1 MSVSLKTE
9 KQNTL
14 SFLDVEIIRVQGKL
28 TTTVYKKLFLV
39 TYIVTLKGFLNSVD
53 KFGMVYMV

>member
-1 MSVSLKTE
+1 MSVSVKTE
-9 KQNTL
+9 KENTL

-39 TYIVTLKGFLNSVD
+39 TYIVTLKGF
-53 KFGMVYMV
+53 